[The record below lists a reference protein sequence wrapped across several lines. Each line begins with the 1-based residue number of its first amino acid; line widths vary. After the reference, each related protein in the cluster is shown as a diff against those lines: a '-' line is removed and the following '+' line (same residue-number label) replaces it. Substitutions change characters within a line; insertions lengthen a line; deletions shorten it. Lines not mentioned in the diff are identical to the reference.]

1 MNQVKL
7 LQGKLNKKVDLVC
20 VCICVRVSARMFSDS
35 FSSTLSKWSPGKVL
49 MTTRPGIPVSPHSPV
64 GQTPILPS
72 RSHYVSQ
79 PRSHSQTHTLSPLY
93 LLFVSQVWSMSL
105 SCFSFF
111 LSLSLLPFAPPLPP
125 LSLSSP
131 LKLIFSFKR
140 ISLWQRCDWGCVFN
154 RCVHWGPESASLTL
168 YVCVVIMSWGGQFHR
183 VFTVSVRWSRESVCM
198 WTILVCQS

>member
-1 MNQVKL
+1 
-7 LQGKLNKKVDLVC
+7 
-20 VCICVRVSARMFSDS
+20 MFSDS

-72 RSHYVSQ
+72 CSHYVSQ

-111 LSLSLLPFAPPLPP
+111 LSLSLLPFAPSLPP

-168 YVCVVIMSWGGQFHR
+168 YLCVWSLWVGEGS
-183 VFTVSVRWSRESVCM
+183 FTGYLLSVLDEAESVCM

>member
-1 MNQVKL
+1 M
-7 LQGKLNKKVDLVC
+7 
-20 VCICVRVSARMFSDS
+20 
-35 FSSTLSKWSPGKVL
+35 TLSKWSPGKVL

-111 LSLSLLPFAPPLPP
+111 LSLSLLPFAPPP
-125 LSLSSP
+125 SP
-131 LKLIFSFKR
+131 LFLCRPPWNWSFL
-140 ISLWQRCDWGCVFN
+140 SNVFLFD
-154 RCVHWGPESASLTL
+154 RDVIEDVCLTAVSTEALRVQASLFIC
-168 YVCVVIMSWGGQFHR
+168 VCGHYELGR
-183 VFTVSVRWSRESVCM
+183 AVSQG
-198 WTILVCQS
+198 IYCQC